1 MRVLLSIALSVL
13 AAVAWAVPV
22 SGAARFF
29 APTVGQTSLSV
40 SAFRHLSLSGFTHL
54 PVSSFSGFKQVHR
67 SSTFPQP
74 ARFRVSKDRGLL
86 ITTWING
93 RGPYVFVIDTG
104 AGLNIISERLITEA
118 SLKVTRTRPT
128 LVGGLSGVTS
138 SSNREATISTLAL
151 GYQTNLLPPGKSALI
166 VTGLPTGV
174 DGILDPTEAFAPY
187 GYSIDM
193 PREQIEALDDAEE
206 LGQGPASDGATVEW
220 LRQGDSDRP
229 FVRLGDGRLALI
241 DTGSRFGLAISDRQ
255 AIVVGRNQAPH
266 TIPSLDLG
274 GGTINAHRVAPTT
287 ISIGE
292 LVLRSIPTDIL
303 SGVAADAP
311 VILGRDALYPFK
323 ISFDPRRRL
332 IAFVASER

>member
-1 MRVLLSIALSVL
+1 MRVVLSIALSLL

-29 APTVGQTSLSV
+29 AGEHATQSRGY
-40 SAFRHLSLSGFTHL
+40 SAL
-54 PVSSFSGFKQVHR
+54 
-67 SSTFPQP
+67 PQP

-86 ITTWING
+86 VSTWVNG
-93 RGPYVFVIDTG
+93 RGPYVFAIDTG
-104 AGLNIISERLITEA
+104 AGLIVVTERLA
-118 SLKVTRTRPT
+118 SAAGLKISQTRQT
-128 LVGGLSGVTS
+128 LLGGLSGATTS
-138 SSNREATISTLAL
+138 TDREAAIDTIALGNQSNR
-151 GYQTNLLPPGKSALI
+151 LPPGKSAL
-166 VTGLPTGV
+166 VVSYLPPGL

-193 PREQIEALDDAEE
+193 PNGVVELLPNDAE
-206 LGQGPASDGATVEW
+206 LSHRPSNDGATVEW
-220 LRQGDSDRP
+220 LRHEDSDRP

-255 AIVVGRNQAPH
+255 AIVISRNKTPH

-274 GGTINAHRVAPTT
+274 GGTVNARRVAPTT

-292 LVLRSIPTDIL
+292 LVLRGIPTDVL
-303 SGVAADAP
+303 SGAKEDAP

-323 ISFDPRRRL
+323 ISFDPSRRL
-332 IAFVASER
+332 IAFATSKR

>member
-1 MRVLLSIALSVL
+1 LSGL
-13 AAVAWAVPV
+13 AAVAWAAPV

-29 APTVGQTSLSV
+29 AGNRIVGQTSLSV
-40 SAFRHLSLSGFTHL
+40 IGRR
-54 PVSSFSGFKQVHR
+54 QVHR
-67 SSTFPQP
+67 DLASPQP
-74 ARFRVSKDRGLL
+74 ARFRISNDRGL
-86 ITTWING
+86 IIDTWING

-104 AGLNIISERLITEA
+104 AGLNIVAERLVTDA
-118 SLKVTRTRPT
+118 GLKVTRTRQT
-128 LVGGLSGVTS
+128 LVGGLSGATT
-138 SSNREATISTLAL
+138 SSNREAAIDMLAL
-151 GYQTNLLPPGKSALI
+151 GYPTNRLPPGKSAL
-166 VTGLPTGV
+166 VVSYLPAGV

-193 PREQIEALDDAEE
+193 PNGKIEVFNGAAELD
-206 LGQGPASDGATVEW
+206 QGPLSDGATVDW

-229 FVRLGDGRLALI
+229 FVKLGDGRLALI

-255 AIVVGRNQAPH
+255 AIVVGRNPAPH

-274 GGTINAHRVAPTT
+274 GGIINARRVAPTT

-311 VILGRDALYPFK
+311 VILGRGALYPFK
-323 ISFDPRRRL
+323 ISFDPRRRS

>member
-1 MRVLLSIALSVL
+1 MRVLLSIALSAL

-29 APTVGQTSLSV
+29 AFKVGQTPLSV
-40 SAFRHLSLSGFTHL
+40 IGFR
-54 PVSSFSGFKQVHR
+54 QVHR
-67 SSTFPQP
+67 SSTSPQP
-74 ARFRVSKDRGLL
+74 ARFRLSNDRGLL
-86 ITTWING
+86 INTWVNG

-104 AGLNIISERLITEA
+104 AGLNIVSERLVTEA

-128 LVGGLSGVTS
+128 LVGGLSGATT
-138 SSNREATISTLAL
+138 SSNREAAIDNLAI
-151 GYQTNLLPPGKSALI
+151 GYQTNRLPPGKSAL
-166 VTGLPTGV
+166 VVSYLPAGV

-193 PREQIEALDDAEE
+193 LNGQIEVLDDAGESS
-206 LGQGPASDGATVEW
+206 QGTASDGATVEW

-255 AIVVGRNQAPH
+255 AIVVGRTQAPH
-266 TIPSLDLG
+266 TVPSLDLG

-323 ISFDPRRRL
+323 ISFDLRRRS